1 MGSSVVDS
9 HTSPCLCLDVLPTT
23 SINLKSSGDFVM
35 RKHSM
40 GRKRLPKPKHLDLS
54 SSFVDAGREW
64 LLSAD
69 MINRSS
75 RKQHK
80 NRRLVVIDELGG
92 QYEDTFDDVKMVRNV
107 NLKRI
112 VHLFTEREIGL

>member
-1 MGSSVVDS
+1 MVGALSVVGSSVVDS
-9 HTSPCLCLDVLPTT
+9 HTSPCLCLDALPTT

-35 RKHSM
+35 KKNSM
-40 GRKRLPKPKHLDLS
+40 GRKRLPKPKNLDLS
-54 SSFVDAGREW
+54 SSFVDTGREW

-80 NRRLVVIDELGG
+80 NRRLVVVDELGG
-92 QYEDTFDDVKMVRNV
+92 QYEDTFDDVKMVRM
-107 NLKRI
+107 
-112 VHLFTEREIGL
+112 